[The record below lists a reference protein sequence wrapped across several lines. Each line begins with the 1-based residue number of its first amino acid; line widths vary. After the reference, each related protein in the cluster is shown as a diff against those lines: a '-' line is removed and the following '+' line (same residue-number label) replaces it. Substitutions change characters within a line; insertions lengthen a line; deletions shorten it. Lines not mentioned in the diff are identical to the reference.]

1 MNIAQYSLFFK
12 NPTLLAYFISY
23 QFTFL
28 PKNKRQTSFAK
39 YVSKILFNFKGEFN
53 DIQGLKLQFKGRFNK

>member
-12 NPTLLAYFISY
+12 NPTILAYFISY

-39 YVSKILFNFKGEFN
+39 YISKILFNFKGEFT